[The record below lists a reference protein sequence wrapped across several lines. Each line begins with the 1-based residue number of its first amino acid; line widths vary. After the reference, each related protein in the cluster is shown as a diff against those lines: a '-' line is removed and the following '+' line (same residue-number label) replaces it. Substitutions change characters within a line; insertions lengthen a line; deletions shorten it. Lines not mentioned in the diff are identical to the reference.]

1 LEQLLENIPNM
12 FENNR
17 VADSA
22 FGAAMK
28 VYFYLFVLYSI
39 SFRYEYEVLMSY
51 EQLVCFLIIVLSWL
65 NG

>member
-1 LEQLLENIPNM
+1 M

-17 VADSA
+17 VADSS

-51 EQLVCFLIIVLSWL
+51 EQLICFLIIVLSWL